1 VVSNATGRIKIKQHF
16 LYNKNN
22 SINIMP
28 APVPP
33 KGKPVAGKAVPPK
46 GKPVPAGKAP
56 VGKAPAGKAVPPK
69 ESPKDKMARLREMQN
84 KKKK

>member
-1 VVSNATGRIKIKQHF
+1 MVPNAAGRIKIKQHF

-46 GKPVPAGKAP
+46 GKPAPA
-56 VGKAPAGKAVPPK
+56 GKAPAGKAVPPK